1 MVGEHNAACSDADRL
16 GAAGNVTNADRCG
29 SASYA
34 REVVMFGHPES
45 IVARGL
51 SVLCQVEGVYESI
64 GRSEA
69 LADVG
74 KV

>member
-1 MVGEHNAACSDADRL
+1 
-16 GAAGNVTNADRCG
+16 
-29 SASYA
+29 
-34 REVVMFGHPES
+34 MFGHPES